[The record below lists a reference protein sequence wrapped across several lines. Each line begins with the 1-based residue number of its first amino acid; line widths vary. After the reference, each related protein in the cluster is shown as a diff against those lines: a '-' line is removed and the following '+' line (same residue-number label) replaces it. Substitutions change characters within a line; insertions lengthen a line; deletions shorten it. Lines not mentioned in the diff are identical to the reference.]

1 MNNQQI
7 GTMEKEKKLSV
18 TYRMLCALGF
28 HYSEEKYG
36 QVSLWG
42 VIKQAFG
49 NMHRK
54 RLQNMLDWPIIEP
67 FAPRN
72 LRAKILRRIG
82 CNVGKH
88 VYIGDFVRV
97 DLHYANMIYIDD
109 YAHLTAGCR
118 LLCHQ
123 RDLSNYHKGD
133 NASELGYR
141 LGEIHIGRGCMI
153 GQETMIMPGVTI
165 GDGAIVGA
173 GSLVTKDI
181 PPYCVAIGRPAKVIR
196 QIENREENA

>member
-1 MNNQQI
+1 M
-7 GTMEKEKKLSV
+7 TEKKKLST
-18 TYRMLCALGF
+18 TYKLLCALGF

-42 VIKQAFG
+42 VIKQAVG
-49 NMHRK
+49 NTRK
-54 RLQNMLDWPIIEP
+54 KHLMKMMDWSIIEP

-88 VYIGDFVRV
+88 VFVGDFVRV
-97 DLHYANMIYIDD
+97 DLHYAKMIYIDD

-123 RDLSNYHKGD
+123 RDLSNYRVGD
-133 NASELGYR
+133 NASECGYR
-141 LGEIHIGRGCMI
+141 LGEIHIGKGVMV
-153 GQETMIMPGVTI
+153 GQESMIMPGVTI

-173 GSLVTKDI
+173 GSLVTHDI
-181 PPYCVAIGRPAKVIR
+181 PPYCVAVGRPAKVIR
-196 QIENREENA
+196 QIERREGNA

>member
-1 MNNQQI
+1 
-7 GTMEKEKKLSV
+7 MEEKKLSL
-18 TYRMLCALGF
+18 TYRTLRALGF

-36 QVSLWG
+36 QVSLWE
-42 VIKQAFG
+42 VICQAVG
-49 NMHRK
+49 NTRK
-54 RLQNMLDWPIIEP
+54 KHLMKMMDWSIIEP

-88 VYIGDFVRV
+88 VFVGDFVRV
-97 DLHYANMIYIDD
+97 DLHYAKMIYIDD

-123 RDLSNYHKGD
+123 RDLSNYRVGD
-133 NASELGYR
+133 NASECGYR
-141 LGEIHIGRGCMI
+141 LGEIHIGKGVMI
-153 GQETMIMPGVTI
+153 GQESMIMPGVTI

-181 PPYCVAIGRPAKVIR
+181 PPYCVAVGRPAKVIR
-196 QIENREENA
+196 KIEERETTNG

>member
-1 MNNQQI
+1 MNDKNKAMTQKQ
-7 GTMEKEKKLSV
+7 KLSA

-36 QVSLWG
+36 QVSIWT
-42 VIKQAFG
+42 VVKQAFG

-72 LRAKILRRIG
+72 FRAKILRKIG

-88 VYIGDFVRV
+88 VYIGDYVRV
-97 DLHYANMIYIDD
+97 DLHYAKMIFIDD

-123 RDLSNYHKGD
+123 RDLTNYRVGD
-133 NASELGYR
+133 NASECGYK
-141 LGEIHIGRGCMI
+141 LGEIHIGKGVMI

-173 GSLVTKDI
+173 GSLITKDI
-181 PPYCVAIGRPAKVIR
+181 PPYCVAVGRPAKVIR
-196 QIENREENA
+196 QIEERTTNA